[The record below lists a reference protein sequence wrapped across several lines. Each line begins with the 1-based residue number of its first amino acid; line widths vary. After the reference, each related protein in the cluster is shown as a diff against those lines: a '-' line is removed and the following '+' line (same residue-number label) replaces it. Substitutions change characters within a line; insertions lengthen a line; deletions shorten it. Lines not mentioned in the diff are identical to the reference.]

1 MAMVNVAPSSLASQ
15 APAGRAGVCWV
26 VQRYKSVGAGLPAIA
41 MVNVAPPSLASQAP
55 TGRAGVY
62 WVVQRYKPL
71 GAGLPAIAMVNVT
84 PSSLASQAPTGR
96 AGVCWVVQH
105 HKSVGAGLPAIAMVN
120 VAPPS
125 LASQAPTGA
134 RGCLLGCATPQIC
147 GSWPASDGDGECDTV
162 IAGKPGSYRVMRMR
176 RRALRVRRMESIS
189 AAQLRP
195 TIRPCHS
202 PLGPLGSPNQ
212 SVRPSA

>member
-1 MAMVNVAPSSLASQ
+1 MAMVNVTL
-15 APAGRAGVCWV
+15 
-26 VQRYKSVGAGLPAIA
+26 
-41 MVNVAPPSLASQAP
+41 
-55 TGRAGVY
+55 
-62 WVVQRYKPL
+62 
-71 GAGLPAIAMVNVT
+71 
-84 PSSLASQAPTGR
+84 SSLASQAPTGAR
-96 AGVCWVVQH
+96 GCLLDYATLQTCGSWPASDGDGEC
-105 HKSVGAGLPAIAMVN
+105 GTAIAGK
-120 VAPPS
+120 S
-125 LASQAPTGA
+125 GSHRA

-147 GSWPASDGDGECDTV
+147 GSWLASDSDGECGTVIAGKPGSHRARGFLLGCATPQICGSWLASDGDGECGSV

-212 SVRPSA
+212 LVRPSA